1 MGSAW
6 KSFCTRCYT
15 CQSKPACKSAI
26 REWIALIPREKRKE
40 IVEAVFQI
48 LDAAGIETVDDFL
61 TLKLKDIRTII
72 QTKKKLPRET
82 SDSISDAAFLLIKI
96 MIKTFTST

>member
-1 MGSAW
+1 MD
-6 KSFCTRCYT
+6 CVN
-15 CQSKPACKSAI
+15 P
-26 REWIALIPREKRKE
+26 KRK
-40 IVEAVFQI
+40 AQRNRRSCFQI

-82 SDSISDAAFLLIKI
+82 SDSISDAAFLLIKL
-96 MIKTFTST
+96 

>member
-1 MGSAW
+1 MA
-6 KSFCTRCYT
+6 F
-15 CQSKPACKSAI
+15 QADLSKEAI
-26 REWIALIPREKRKE
+26 ADLKNIWY
-40 IVEAVFQI
+40 
-48 LDAAGIETVDDFL
+48 DFL